1 MDNNFL
7 ITLALLILIAY
18 GFDITSPKTKI
29 PSVLLLLLSGWIV
42 RQATLFL
49 HLQIPDF
56 NALLPLIGTIGLIL
70 IILDGGLELEFN
82 RSKIRVINK
91 AFLWALLPMV
101 VLIVLLAGLFMI
113 LGNNLQASLTNA
125 VPLCVISSAIAIP
138 GVKDF
143 SVTNRE
149 LVIYESSF
157 SDILGVT
164 LFNLFALSGTL
175 SGMTVLHFILQIAA
189 VILVSM
195 IATAF
200 LSVLLSRITHKVR
213 YVPIIFLAILI
224 YGLCKLVHL
233 PGLMFILIFG
243 LFLGN
248 FDRFRRFSWMQK
260 LRPQVLE
267 KEIPRFRDVVVESTF
282 LVRTMF
288 FLLFGFLLET
298 REFLNP
304 SVLPWSLLTVAVIF
318 GLRALQLKLSRSPLL
333 PLLFIAPRGLI
344 TILLFLSI
352 PSGLLIPEVNRSL
365 IIQVILLTALILMAG
380 NMAGEQKPDHTA
392 GEEEPGG

>member
-18 GFDITSPKTKI
+18 VFDITSPKTKI
-29 PSVLLLLLSGWIV
+29 PSVILLLLSGWLV
-42 RQATLFL
+42 RQVILFL

-56 NALLPLIGTIGLIL
+56 DALLPLIGTIGLIL

-91 AFLWALLPMV
+91 AFLWALFPMLA
-101 VLIVLLAGLFMI
+101 LILLMAGFFMY
-113 LGNNLQASLTNA
+113 LGNSLQASLTNA
-125 VPLCVISSAIAIP
+125 VPLSVISSAIAIP

-143 SVTNRE
+143 SAANRE

-164 LFNLFALSGTL
+164 LFNLFALSGML
-175 SGMTVLHFILQIAA
+175 SAMTVLHFILQIAA

-248 FDRFRRFSWMQK
+248 IERFKRFSWMQK
-260 LRPQVLE
+260 LRPEVLQ
-267 KEIPRFRDVVVESTF
+267 KEIPRFRDVVIESTF

-298 REFLNP
+298 GEILNP
-304 SVLPWSLLTVAVIF
+304 SVLPWSLLAVTAVF
-318 GLRALQLKLSRSPLL
+318 GLRALQLKLSRTPLL
-333 PLLFIAPRGLI
+333 PLLFVAPRGLI

-352 PSGLLIPEVNRSL
+352 PSGLLIPAVNSSL
-365 IIQVILLTALILMAG
+365 IIQVILLTSLILMAG
-380 NMAGEQKPDHTA
+380 NMAGEKKPYPLT
-392 GEEEPGG
+392 GEKDPAS